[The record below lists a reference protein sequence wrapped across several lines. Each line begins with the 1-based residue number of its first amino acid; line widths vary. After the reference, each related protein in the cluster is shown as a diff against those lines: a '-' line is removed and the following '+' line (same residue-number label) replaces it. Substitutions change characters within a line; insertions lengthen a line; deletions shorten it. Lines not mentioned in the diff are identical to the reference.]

1 MVILVV
7 LGILLSVY
15 AYAGRLGNRTRAGR
29 SRGQAHASL
38 PGRRAHASR
47 PGSCAR
53 GTPHNSMRSPGS
65 TPPGRGVLRR
75 KTRASHPSFDAGLL
89 AVEVAARIDSGA
101 DHRRAW
107 LAALARFQ
115 PHRESAALGGAGGGA
130 VGGAGDSRSGPGSE
144 PRGDPAAQIDDVGVP
159 VLLRELWE
167 RAPRN
172 PRRARGL
179 LGIPAL
185 IAVCRLTHHTGA
197 SAARILE
204 SCAAALSESSD
215 ALGERRIALAGPRSA
230 VKMLAVMPLFGML
243 LGSFFGGNPVTF
255 LFGTLIGRCCLAL
268 ALICEVVGILWMR
281 RLVRKAEQ
289 WG

>member
-1 MVILVV
+1 MLVI

-15 AYAGRLGNRTRAGR
+15 AYAG
-29 SRGQAHASL
+29 L
-38 PGRRAHASR
+38 PRRRAHASR
-47 PGSCAR
+47 PRGRAR
-53 GTPHNSMRSPGS
+53 GTPRRLMRSPGS
-65 TPPGRGVLRR
+65 TSPGRGVLRR
-75 KTRASHPSFDAGLL
+75 KMRASPPSFDAGLL

-115 PHRESAALGGAGGGA
+115 PRIENAALGGAL
-130 VGGAGDSRSGPGSE
+130 GGAGDSRSGPGSE
-144 PRGDPAAQIDDVGVP
+144 PRGDPTGQIDDVGVP

-204 SCAAALSESSD
+204 NCAAALSESSD

-230 VKMLAVMPLFGML
+230 VKMLAAMPLFGML

-255 LFGTLIGRCCLAL
+255 LVGTLIGRCCLAL
-268 ALICEVVGILWMR
+268 ALICEVAGILWMR

>member
-7 LGILLSVY
+7 LGVLLSVCT
-15 AYAGRLGNRTRAGR
+15 YAGVPRGRASKTAFRSLFSRRSDISRRGRRGGCGRRGSRGSRVRRGPRVPRGR
-29 SRGQAHASL
+29 SKRDPL
-38 PGRRAHASR
+38 PG
-47 PGSCAR
+47 
-53 GTPHNSMRSPGS
+53 
-65 TPPGRGVLRR
+65 
-75 KTRASHPSFDAGLL
+75 FDAGLL

-107 LAALARFQ
+107 LTALARFE
-115 PHRESAALGGAGGGA
+115 PNRESSGAGG
-130 VGGAGDSRSGPGSE
+130 DSELR
-144 PRGDPAAQIDDVGVP
+144 RDPAGQIDDVGVP

-204 SCAAALSESSD
+204 NCAAALSESSD

-230 VKMLAVMPLFGML
+230 VKMLAAMPLFGML

-255 LFGTLIGRCCLAL
+255 LVSTMIGRCCLAL
-268 ALICEVVGILWMR
+268 ALICEVTGIVWMR

>member
-1 MVILVV
+1 
-7 LGILLSVY
+7 
-15 AYAGRLGNRTRAGR
+15 
-29 SRGQAHASL
+29 
-38 PGRRAHASR
+38 
-47 PGSCAR
+47 
-53 GTPHNSMRSPGS
+53 MRSPGS
-65 TPPGRGVLRR
+65 TPLGRGVLRR
-75 KTRASHPSFDAGLL
+75 KTRASPPSFDAGLL

-115 PHRESAALGGAGGGA
+115 PHRESAA
-130 VGGAGDSRSGPGSE
+130 VGGTGADAGAPRNGPE
-144 PRGDPAAQIDDVGVP
+144 RDPRGDPAGQIDDVGVP

-204 SCAAALSESSD
+204 NCAAALSESSD

-230 VKMLAVMPLFGML
+230 VKMLAAMPLFGML

-289 WG
+289 WA

>member
-7 LGILLSVY
+7 LGILLGVY
-15 AYAGRLGNRTRAGR
+15 TYAGAPWDRAGKMTFRSIFFPRSEIASRDGRGRRDSRDGRDQRVPR
-29 SRGQAHASL
+29 SR
-38 PGRRAHASR
+38 RKRD
-47 PGSCAR
+47 
-53 GTPHNSMRSPGS
+53 SP
-65 TPPGRGVLRR
+65 
-75 KTRASHPSFDAGLL
+75 PSFDAGLL

-107 LAALARFQ
+107 LTALARFEQ
-115 PHRESAALGGAGGGA
+115 SADSSGAGA
-130 VGGAGDSRSGPGSE
+130 TSE
-144 PRGDPAAQIDDVGVP
+144 MRGDHAGQIDEVGVP
-159 VLLRELWE
+159 LLLRELWE

-204 SCAAALSESSD
+204 NCAAALSESSD

-230 VKMLAVMPLFGML
+230 VKMLAAMPLFGML

-255 LFGTLIGRCCLAL
+255 LVETPIGRCCFAL
-268 ALICEVVGILWMR
+268 ALICEVAGIVWMR

>member
-1 MVILVV
+1 M
-7 LGILLSVY
+7 
-15 AYAGRLGNRTRAGR
+15 
-29 SRGQAHASL
+29 
-38 PGRRAHASR
+38 
-47 PGSCAR
+47 
-53 GTPHNSMRSPGS
+53 PGS
-65 TPPGRGVLRR
+65 TPLGRGVLRR
-75 KTRASHPSFDAGLL
+75 KTRASPPSFDAGLL

-107 LAALARFQ
+107 LAALSRFQ
-115 PHRESAALGGAGGGA
+115 PHREIAAVERAGGGA
-130 VGGAGDSRSGPGSE
+130 VVGVSDPRNGPE
-144 PRGDPAAQIDDVGVP
+144 RDPRGDPAGQIDDVGVP

-230 VKMLAVMPLFGML
+230 VKMLAAMPLFGML

-268 ALICEVVGILWMR
+268 ALICEVAGILWMR